1 MDIQHHTICAGD
13 GPALLLLHGNGED
26 STYFE
31 HQIED
36 LSSNFFV
43 CAIDT
48 RGHGGTPMG
57 EAPFTLSQFA
67 DDLFDFMNEHEIE
80 QADLLGFSDGGNIA
94 MIFASDLMRRID
106 LPVQYDS
113 FAVSSYVNTHST
125 GELKVRSALKLSLEN
140 RHVLLIDDILDTG
153 FTLKCIIRDFL
164 KIGALSVRSC
174 VLLNKN
180 IKDKLFAEPDWVGFE
195 ISDEFV
201 VGYGLDYNEEYRNLP
216 YIGILQQ

>member
-1 MDIQHHTICAGD
+1 MKV
-13 GPALLLLHGNGED
+13 L
-26 STYFE
+26 
-31 HQIED
+31 
-36 LSSNFFV
+36 LSS
-43 CAIDT
+43 AQIDKRVAELGAEIT
-48 RGHGGTPMG
+48 EYYRGQPLTV
-57 EAPFTLSQFA
+57 
-67 DDLFDFMNEHEIE
+67 IC
-80 QADLLGFSDGGNIA
+80 LLNGA

-180 IKDKLFAEPDWVGFE
+180 IKDKLFTEPDWVGFE